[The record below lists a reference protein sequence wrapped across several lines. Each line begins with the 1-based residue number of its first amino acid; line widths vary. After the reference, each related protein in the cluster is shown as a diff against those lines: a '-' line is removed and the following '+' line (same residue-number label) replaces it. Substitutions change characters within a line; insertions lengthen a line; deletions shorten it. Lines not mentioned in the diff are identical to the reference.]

1 MEKTSLHFKEYGQG
15 EPLLILHGFM
25 GSLDNWHSFATQFG
39 AKYHVYNLDQRN
51 HGKSPHREFHSIPLM
66 VADLKQFIG
75 ENKLSKVSL
84 IGHSMGGKVAM
95 EFALRYPE
103 LVNKLI
109 IVDIAPKQYIRG
121 HDDVFKAIFA
131 VELNKVISRKDAENR
146 MEPFVQDFGT
156 RQFLMKNLDRAEDG
170 SYKWKMNLNVLHR
183 DYEEIIRSIN
193 SDTPFLGST
202 LVIKGG
208 NSRYINTE
216 DETDFE
222 QLFPAYQLK
231 SIANVGHWVHAEA
244 PKEFYEMV
252 NKFLAS

>member
-1 MEKTSLHFKEYGQG
+1 MEKISLHFKEYGQG

-25 GSLDNWHSFATQFG
+25 GSLDNWHSLATQFG
-39 AKYHVYNLDQRN
+39 AKCHVYTLDQRN

-66 VADLKQFIG
+66 VADLKQFIE

-84 IGHSMGGKVAM
+84 IGHSMGGKVVM

-109 IVDIAPKQYIRG
+109 IVDIAPKQYQRG
-121 HDDVFKAIFA
+121 HDDVFEAIFA
-131 VELNKVISRKDAENR
+131 VDLNKVINRKDAENM

-170 SYKWKMNLNVLHR
+170 TYKWKMNLSVLHS
-183 DYEEIIRSIN
+183 DYEEIIKPIN
-193 SDTPFLGST
+193 SDNPFTGST

-208 NSRYINTE
+208 SSRYINAQ

-231 SIANVGHWVHAEA
+231 SIPNVGHWVHAEA

-252 NKFLAS
+252 TSFLDS

>member
-1 MEKTSLHFKEYGQG
+1 MDAVELNYKEYGSG
-15 EPLLILHGFM
+15 EPLIILHGFM
-25 GSLDNWHSFATQFG
+25 GALDNWHTLATMFGSNRHVFAI
-39 AKYHVYNLDQRN
+39 DQRN
-51 HGKSPHREFHSIPLM
+51 HGKSPHSEFHSIPLM
-66 VADLKQFIG
+66 VADLKQFME

-84 IGHSMGGKVAM
+84 IGHSMGGKVVM

-109 IVDIAPKQYIRG
+109 IVDIAPKQYKRG

-131 VELNKVISRKDAENR
+131 VELNKVISRKDAEIM